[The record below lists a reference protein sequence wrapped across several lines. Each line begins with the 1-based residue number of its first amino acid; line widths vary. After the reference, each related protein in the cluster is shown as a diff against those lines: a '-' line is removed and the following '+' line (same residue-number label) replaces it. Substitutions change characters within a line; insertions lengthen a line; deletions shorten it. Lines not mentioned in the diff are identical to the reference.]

1 MSSNRIRIGVVGA
14 SGYTGVELLRLL
26 LTHPHAD
33 IAVVTSRTEAGRA
46 VSDIFPQLRGL
57 MDNVFVKPDAA
68 TLAECDLV
76 FFTTPNA
83 TAMHWVPALLEAGV
97 KVIDLSADF
106 RLRDAEEWAQWYG
119 EAHACAEL
127 LGEAVY
133 GLPEVNREQIR
144 SARLI
149 ANPGCYP
156 TASILA
162 LLPLLEG
169 GLVDGNNLII
179 DAKSGVSG
187 AGRKAVLAT
196 QFCEVGESFKAYSV
210 AGHRH
215 QPEISQALAL
225 MAGSGIQLT
234 FVPHLVP
241 MVRGIHAT
249 VYAELL
255 AADTDLQALYEQ
267 RYSNEPFVSILPAG
281 SHPDTRSVR
290 GANVCRLSVFRPG
303 NGRRVVVLSV
313 IDNLVKGAA
322 GQAVQNMNLQFGWPE
337 TTGLQLVPLAP

>member
-1 MSSNRIRIGVVGA
+1 MSNTRIRIGIVGA

-26 LTHPHAD
+26 LAHPHAD
-33 IAVVTSRTEAGRA
+33 IAVVTSRTEAGKE
-46 VSDIFPQLRGL
+46 VGDVFPQLQGL
-57 MDNVFVKPDAA
+57 SDLIFVEPDAA
-68 TLAECDLV
+68 ALVECGLV

-83 TAMHWVPALLEAGV
+83 TAMHWVPALLQAGV

-119 EAHACAEL
+119 VAHACPEL
-127 LGEAVY
+127 LAEAVY
-133 GLPEVNREQIR
+133 GLPEVNREQIK
-144 SARLI
+144 SAHLI

-162 LLPLLEG
+162 LLPLIEA
-169 GLVDGNNLII
+169 GLVDPQRLII

-196 QFCEVGESFKAYSV
+196 QFCEVSESFKAYNV

-225 MAGSGIQLT
+225 IAGTGVQLT

-249 VYAELL
+249 AYAELI
-255 AADTDLQALYEQ
+255 AVDADLQALYQQ
-267 RYSNEPFVSILPAG
+267 RYRDEPFVSVLPAG
-281 SHPDTRSVR
+281 SHPETRSVR
-290 GANVCRLSVFRPG
+290 GANFCRLAVFRPG
-303 NGRRVVVLSV
+303 NGRRVVILSV
-313 IDNLVKGAA
+313 IDNLLKGAA

-337 TTGLQLVPLAP
+337 PTGLQQTPLAP